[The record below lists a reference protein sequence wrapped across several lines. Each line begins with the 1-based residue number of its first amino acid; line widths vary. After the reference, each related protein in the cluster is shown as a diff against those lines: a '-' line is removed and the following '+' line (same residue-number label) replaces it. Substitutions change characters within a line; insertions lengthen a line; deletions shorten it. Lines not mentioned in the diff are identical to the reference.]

1 MRTATSYKSRS
12 KCGGMDA
19 SIISQMKAPL
29 DEHHWLKKM
38 YAEIS
43 MQGERSERSSWERMA
58 GQAVALHG
66 VSNALACRCL
76 HVSETSC
83 RYSAK
88 LNDDNEEIAD
98 LLIGLTRAQKT

>member
-1 MRTATSYKSRS
+1 MTRPSQRREPYG
-12 KCGGMDA
+12 KC
-19 SIISQMKAPL
+19 
-29 DEHHWLKKM
+29 EHLPVG
-38 YAEIS
+38 
-43 MQGERSERSSWERMA
+43 QGMA